1 MTSSAVSPIL
11 FHGQTHTG
19 LVRDDNQDAIRAS
32 HYDDEGTVTH
42 GHLYGIADGMGGYE
56 HGGVASTLALQ
67 TLFTTFY
74 AGKPRQSAQNL
85 RNGVRDAN
93 LGVYQAAQRI
103 GTRMGT
109 TLTAIN
115 LVGNRAHVAH
125 IGDSRAYLIRDGKAT
140 CMTNDHTPVGELVR
154 ARILAP
160 EKARTHA
167 MRSKLN
173 KSLGIELFIQP
184 DISQVELRQG
194 DMLILCTDGVWAV
207 VQDDE
212 FAQLVIKASDVAEV
226 SQNLI
231 DLALE
236 RESDDNVSALAISIQ
251 ALAVEAIGSTPE
263 RGWRLPF
270 FRNRTANQSGD
281 S

>member
-1 MTSSAVSPIL
+1 MTSSAASPIL
-11 FHGQTHTG
+11 FHGQTHAG
-19 LVRDDNQDAIRAS
+19 LVRDDNQDAIRTS
-32 HYDDEGTVTH
+32 HNDDERTITH
-42 GHLYGIADGMGGYE
+42 GHLYGIADGMGGYD
-56 HGGVASTLALQ
+56 HGGVASELALQ
-67 TLFTTFY
+67 MLFNTFY

-85 RNGVRDAN
+85 RNGIRDAN

-115 LVGNRAHVAH
+115 LAGNRAHVAH
-125 IGDSRAYLIRDGKAT
+125 VGDSRAYLIRDGKAT
-140 CMTNDHTPVGELVR
+140 CLTNDHTPVGDLVR
-154 ARILAP
+154 SRILGP
-160 EKARTHA
+160 EKVRTHA

-173 KSLGIELFIQP
+173 KSLGIELFVQP

-194 DMLILCTDGVWAV
+194 DVLILCTDGVWAV

-212 FAQLVIKASDVAEV
+212 FAQLVVKASDIAEA

-236 RESDDNVSALAISIQ
+236 RESDDNVSALAISIK
-251 ALAVEAIGSTPE
+251 ALTVEATASAPE

-270 FRNRTANQSGD
+270 FRNRVADQSGD